1 MSQDKRYAVIV
12 EGVELTGSV
21 VIPQGKRGDEI
32 LAEHENWVEVTGMD
46 PRPGVGNGWTY
57 VDGAFVAP
65 PVPPKTRAEVEAERR
80 IAYRAEADPVFFEYQ
95 RGDKTKAEWLKAVKA
110 VKKAHPYPPEA

>member
-12 EGVELTGSV
+12 EGVELTGTV
-21 VIPQGKRGDEI
+21 VIPSGKAGDDL
-32 LAEHENWVEVTGMD
+32 LAEHDDWVEVTGMD

-80 IAYRAEADPVFFEYQ
+80 IAYRAEADPIFFEYQ
-95 RGDKTKAEWLKAVKA
+95 RGDKTKQQWLAAIKR